1 MFDFVVKGFSKAR
14 VQVSEEARKTRM
26 MGIVDIDPFAQIDR
40 EKITSEI
47 KIEEE
52 KEVYI
57 LERDCPTDITQAE
70 FVKYMPERQCRIL
83 LEKTR
88 DTNNKRLNQLKDY
101 LNFLRSDL
109 NGLQDDF
116 NVVDSKCK
124 KIEDRASKLKF
135 NFEVIV
141 YLK

>member
-1 MFDFVVKGFSKAR
+1 MRD
-14 VQVSEEARKTRM
+14 
-26 MGIVDIDPFAQIDR
+26 IVEIDPFSQLDKDR
-40 EKITSEI
+40 INAAI

-52 KEVYI
+52 EEKYV
-57 LERDCPTDITQAE
+57 LDRDCPTDITQTE
-70 FVKYMPERQCRIL
+70 FQKYMPERYTRIQ

-88 DTNNKRLNQLKDY
+88 DVNNKRLNQLKDHLNY
-101 LNFLRSDL
+101 LRGDL
-109 NGLQDDF
+109 NSLQDEF
-116 NVVDSKCK
+116 NIVDSKCK

>member
-1 MFDFVVKGFSKAR
+1 
-14 VQVSEEARKTRM
+14 M

-88 DTNNKRLNQLKDY
+88 DTNNKRLNQLKDHLNY
-101 LNFLRSDL
+101 LRADL
-109 NGLQDDF
+109 NSLQDEF
-116 NVVDSKCK
+116 NIVDSKCK
-124 KIEDRASKLKF
+124 KIEDRA
-135 NFEVIV
+135 
-141 YLK
+141 